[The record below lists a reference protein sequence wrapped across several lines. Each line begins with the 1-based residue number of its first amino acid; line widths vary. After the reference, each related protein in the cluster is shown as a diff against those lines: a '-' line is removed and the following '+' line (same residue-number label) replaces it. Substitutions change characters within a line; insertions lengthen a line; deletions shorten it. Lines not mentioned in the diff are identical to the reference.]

1 MINIGYGF
9 SSEIIP
15 HLNDGVRKSYCSHS
29 FRQNASPKLPD
40 QRASNKGH
48 VRLDKQ
54 YEEAVYQKL
63 CGEED

>member
-1 MINIGYGF
+1 MTAFVNHIV
-9 SSEIIP
+9 P
-15 HLNDGVRKSYCSHS
+15 TLLVKTLT
-29 FRQNASPKLPD
+29 PKLAD